1 MSYNKEK
8 LLYPVN
14 CDSLANLD
22 NAIEIWIKFAG
33 HLKPEEK
40 NYLEIMKVRNLS
52 SLSVAELEKYLLI
65 KKQLWMAQLFTR
77 YKNKDCTKEEIQSV
91 ITFMKTPLSSFIK
104 ERLTSEEQ
112 EEASYYLS
120 KLETIEELQI
130 YQEEKQKDYHNL
142 SIVEAYILFE
152 VKEKLYQLE
161 LTQKN
166 KFRK

>member
-1 MSYNKEK
+1 MQLVVKSK
-8 LLYPVN
+8 
-14 CDSLANLD
+14 
-22 NAIEIWIKFAG
+22 
-33 HLKPEEK
+33 
-40 NYLEIMKVRNLS
+40 
-52 SLSVAELEKYLLI
+52 KYLLI

-152 VKEKLYQLE
+152 AKEKLYQLE
-161 LTQKN
+161 LAQKN